1 MLALI
6 ILGLQAAAA
15 CTPNWNKTN
24 KPIHSRCGSGRV
36 VAWVLFKAHCAKSG
50 TPAFFFIADIMTRP
64 SVAHTL
70 TVSCLAG
77 WQLKSRVCLA
87 RKNFWKKILKV
98 SVRVS

>member
-50 TPAFFFIADIMTRP
+50 TPAFFFIADIMTSARRSHP
-64 SVAHTL
+64 HSVLLGRMA
-70 TVSCLAG
+70 VEESG
-77 WQLKSRVCLA
+77 VFS
-87 RKNFWKKILKV
+87 
-98 SVRVS
+98 